1 MRENKQ
7 TNKKNSTNMNRG
19 VNAVKQHTIR
29 SSPELRKS
37 RAKAAMRKN
46 RQETKRKEQQQQQQR
61 TELICIPIA
70 EWDEKEG
77 RKGTHTQIK
86 GTYHRKEKKNV
97 LVISQVELTLM
108 LVKQK
113 QEKKKRRNSKAH

>member
-1 MRENKQ
+1 
-7 TNKKNSTNMNRG
+7 
-19 VNAVKQHTIR
+19 
-29 SSPELRKS
+29 
-37 RAKAAMRKN
+37 MRKN

-86 GTYHRKEKKNV
+86 GTYHRKEKKKRTSNFASRAYV
-97 LVISQVELTLM
+97 DAGKT
-108 LVKQK
+108 KTR
-113 QEKKKRRNSKAH
+113 KKKKKKQ

>member
-113 QEKKKRRNSKAH
+113 QEKKKKKKQ

>member
-19 VNAVKQHTIR
+19 ANAVKQHTIR
-29 SSPELRKS
+29 ISPELRKS

-46 RQETKRKEQQQQQQR
+46 RQETKRKEQQQQQHR

-86 GTYHRKEKKNV
+86 GTYHGKEKKIV
-97 LVISQVELTLM
+97 RVISQVELTLM

-113 QEKKKRRNSKAH
+113 QEKKRKKQ

>member
-1 MRENKQ
+1 
-7 TNKKNSTNMNRG
+7 MNRG

-113 QEKKKRRNSKAH
+113 QEKKKEETVKHINRKTNRKKKHRR

>member
-1 MRENKQ
+1 
-7 TNKKNSTNMNRG
+7 MNRG

-86 GTYHRKEKKNV
+86 DTYHRKEKKIV

-113 QEKKKRRNSKAH
+113 QEKKKEETVKHINRKTNRKKKHRR